1 MKNILVIIASLLIT
15 AMVSPQPNVIFTNA
29 NVIQT
34 NANVIQTNANVIH
47 TKEDVIYTEEDQ
59 QIYNQYIS
67 YITVNSQ
74 SQSNTHT
81 HPQSIAQPQELDEL
95 LEKTAHFFIDKPYV
109 AHTLETDG
117 EESASFNEKSGAA
130 IKDEGAAIKEES
142 VVVNLREFDCTTYI
156 ETVVALTQTV
166 RSQDHSFDNFIK
178 NLKTLR
184 YREGVL
190 NGYSSR
196 LHYFTDWL
204 YDNEKSG
211 VLENLTTLLGGIR
224 EDKQLNFMSTHR
236 EAYSQLKLNDSNL
249 SEIIDI
255 EKEINDRGCISYIPK
270 SKIADID
277 SRIPHMSII
286 AFATSINGLDVTHT
300 GFAYQKDG
308 GLIFIHASSAK
319 NKVIID
325 SLSLSEYC
333 NLQKSCTGIIVAKLL

>member
-15 AMVSPQPNVIFTNA
+15 AMVAAQPDVIYTDSE
-29 NVIQT
+29 VIQT
-34 NANVIQTNANVIH
+34 NSDEIYTNAEAIH
-47 TKEDVIYTEEDQ
+47 TEEDVIYTDEDQ
-59 QIYNQYIS
+59 QIFNQYIS
-67 YITVNSQ
+67 YITSNTQ
-74 SQSNTHT
+74 SQNNTHT

-95 LEKTAHFFIDKPYV
+95 LEKTAYFFHYKPYV
-109 AHTLETDG
+109 AHTLEAKG
-117 EESASFNEKSGAA
+117 EESVN
-130 IKDEGAAIKEES
+130 IKEGSVSIKEES

-156 ETVVALTQTV
+156 ETVVALTQTI
-166 RSQDHSFDNFIK
+166 RSEEHSFDNFIK

-211 VLENLTTLLGGIR
+211 VLVNITTLIGGIK

-236 EAYSQLKLNDSNL
+236 DAYSQLKLNDSNL

-255 EKEINDRGCISYIPK
+255 EKEINDRGGISYIPK

-277 SRIPHMSII
+277 SIIPHMSII
-286 AFATSINGLDVTHT
+286 AFTTSINGLDVTHT

-308 GLIFIHASSAK
+308 ELTFIHASSAK

-333 NLQKSCTGIIVAKLL
+333 NMQKTCTGIIVAKLL

>member
-29 NVIQT
+29 NVI
-34 NANVIQTNANVIH
+34 H
-47 TKEDVIYTEEDQ
+47 TKEDVIYTKEDQ

-117 EESASFNEKSGAA
+117 EECASFNEKSGAA
-130 IKDEGAAIKEES
+130 IKDEGSAIKEES

-286 AFATSINGLDVTHT
+286 AFTTSINGLDVTHT

>member
-1 MKNILVIIASLLIT
+1 MKNIFVILISFLIT
-15 AMVSPQPNVIFTNA
+15 SVVYAQPNVIYTD
-29 NVIQT
+29 
-34 NANVIQTNANVIH
+34 
-47 TKEDVIYTEEDQ
+47 EDL
-59 QIYNQYIS
+59 QIFNRYIS
-67 YITVNSQ
+67 YIS
-74 SQSNTHT
+74 SNT
-81 HPQSIAQPQELDEL
+81 QSQELDEL
-95 LEKTAHFFIDKPYV
+95 LEKTAYFFLDKPYTP
-109 AHTLETDG
+109 HTLEI
-117 EESASFNEKSGAA
+117 EN
-130 IKDEGAAIKEES
+130 EES

-286 AFATSINGLDVTHT
+286 AFTTSINGLDVTHT
-300 GFAYQKDG
+300 GFAFEKDG
-308 GLIFIHASSAK
+308 ELTFIHASSAK

-325 SLSLSEYC
+325 SLTVSEYC
-333 NLQKSCTGIIVAKLL
+333 NLHNACTGIIVAKLL

>member
-1 MKNILVIIASLLIT
+1 MKNIFVILISFLIT
-15 AMVSPQPNVIFTNA
+15 SVVYAQPNVIYTD
-29 NVIQT
+29 
-34 NANVIQTNANVIH
+34 
-47 TKEDVIYTEEDQ
+47 EDL
-59 QIYNQYIS
+59 QIFNRYIS
-67 YITVNSQ
+67 YISSSTQ
-74 SQSNTHT
+74 L
-81 HPQSIAQPQELDEL
+81 QELDEL
-95 LEKTAHFFIDKPYV
+95 LEKTAFFFLDKPYTP
-109 AHTLETDG
+109 HTLEI
-117 EESASFNEKSGAA
+117 EN
-130 IKDEGAAIKEES
+130 EES

-236 EAYSQLKLNDSNL
+236 NAYSQLKFNDDNL
-249 SEIIDI
+249 SEILDI
-255 EKEINDRGCISYIPK
+255 EKEIYERCGLSYIPK
-270 SKIADID
+270 SKIVDID
-277 SRIPHMSII
+277 YRIPHMSII
-286 AFATSINGLDVTHT
+286 AFTTSINGLDVTHT
-300 GFAYQKDG
+300 GFAFEKDG
-308 GLIFIHASSAK
+308 ELTFIHASSAK

-325 SLSLSEYC
+325 SLTVSEYC
-333 NLQKSCTGIIVAKLL
+333 NLHNACTGIIVAKLL

>member
-15 AMVSPQPNVIFTNA
+15 VMVSAQPNVIQTDSEVIYTNA
-29 NVIQT
+29 KVIT
-34 NANVIQTNANVIH
+34 TE
-47 TKEDVIYTEEDQ
+47 EDVIYTDEDQ
-59 QIYNQYIS
+59 QIFNQYIL
-67 YITVNSQ
+67 YITSNSQ

-81 HPQSIAQPQELDEL
+81 HPQSIDQLQELDEL
-95 LEKTAHFFIDKPYV
+95 LEKTAYFFINKPYV
-109 AHTLETDG
+109 AHTLETEG
-117 EESASFNEKSGAA
+117 EESVCV
-130 IKDEGAAIKEES
+130 KEES

-156 ETVVALTQTV
+156 ETVVALTQTI
-166 RSQDHSFDNFIK
+166 RSEEHSFDNFIK
-178 NLKTLR
+178 KLATLR

-211 VLENLTTLLGGIR
+211 ALENITTLIGGIT

-236 EAYSQLKLNDSNL
+236 DAYSQLKLNDSNL

-286 AFATSINGLDVTHT
+286 AFTTSINGLDVTHT

>member
-1 MKNILVIIASLLIT
+1 MKNIFVILISFLIT
-15 AMVSPQPNVIFTNA
+15 SVVYAQPNVIYTD
-29 NVIQT
+29 
-34 NANVIQTNANVIH
+34 
-47 TKEDVIYTEEDQ
+47 EDL
-59 QIYNQYIS
+59 QIFNRYIS
-67 YITVNSQ
+67 YISSSTQ
-74 SQSNTHT
+74 L
-81 HPQSIAQPQELDEL
+81 QELDEL
-95 LEKTAHFFIDKPYV
+95 LEKTAFFFLDKPYTP
-109 AHTLETDG
+109 HTLEI
-117 EESASFNEKSGAA
+117 EN
-130 IKDEGAAIKEES
+130 EES

-211 VLENLTTLLGGIR
+211 VLENLTTLLGGIT

-270 SKIADID
+270 SKIVDID
-277 SRIPHMSII
+277 YRIPHMSII
-286 AFATSINGLDVTHT
+286 AFTTSINGLDVTHT
-300 GFAYQKDG
+300 GFAFEKDG
-308 GLIFIHASSAK
+308 ELTFIHASSAK

-325 SLSLSEYC
+325 SLTVSEYC
-333 NLQKSCTGIIVAKLL
+333 NLHNACTGIIVAKLL

>member
-15 AMVSPQPNVIFTNA
+15 TMVSPQPNVIF
-29 NVIQT
+29 T

-81 HPQSIAQPQELDEL
+81 HPQIIAQPQELDEL

-117 EESASFNEKSGAA
+117 EESASFNEKS
-130 IKDEGAAIKEES
+130 GAAIKEES

-224 EDKQLNFMSTHR
+224 EDKQLNFISTHR

-270 SKIADID
+270 SKIVDID
-277 SRIPHMSII
+277 YRIPHMSII
-286 AFATSINGLDVTHT
+286 AFTTSINGLDVTHT
-300 GFAYQKDG
+300 GFAFEKDG
-308 GLIFIHASSAK
+308 ELTFIHASSAK

-325 SLSLSEYC
+325 SLTVSEYC
-333 NLQKSCTGIIVAKLL
+333 NLHNACTGIIVAKLL

>member
-1 MKNILVIIASLLIT
+1 MKNIFVILISFLIT
-15 AMVSPQPNVIFTNA
+15 SVVYAQPNVIYTD
-29 NVIQT
+29 
-34 NANVIQTNANVIH
+34 
-47 TKEDVIYTEEDQ
+47 EDL
-59 QIYNQYIS
+59 QIFNRYIS
-67 YITVNSQ
+67 YISSSTQ
-74 SQSNTHT
+74 L
-81 HPQSIAQPQELDEL
+81 QELDEL
-95 LEKTAHFFIDKPYV
+95 LEKTAFFFLDKPYTP
-109 AHTLETDG
+109 HTLEI
-117 EESASFNEKSGAA
+117 EN
-130 IKDEGAAIKEES
+130 EES

-286 AFATSINGLDVTHT
+286 AFTTSINGLDVTHT